1 MEAEARRVEW
11 GNGHNDGHTKYQ
23 KSNNMK
29 IHQIFNV
36 HPLLT
41 CMASLAC
48 KLGLINPN
56 QFSEREAPKD
66 PKDFEF
72 SPVEARFQ

>member
-36 HPLLT
+36 HPLL
-41 CMASLAC
+41 MASLAC

-66 PKDFEF
+66 FKF
-72 SPVEARFQ
+72 SPLEARFQ